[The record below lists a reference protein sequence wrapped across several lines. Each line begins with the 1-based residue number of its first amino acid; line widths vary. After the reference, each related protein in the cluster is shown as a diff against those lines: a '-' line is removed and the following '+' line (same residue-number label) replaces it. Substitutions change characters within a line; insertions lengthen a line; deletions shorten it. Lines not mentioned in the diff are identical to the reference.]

1 MVMSIKI
8 KLTKRVIDGLPLPDT
23 DRIEYQDTDDHY
35 LRLVISAQGRYTW
48 RYTRKTATRGVIK
61 YTIGTYPDTTP
72 DMARRESLRLGAEF
86 DAGRD
91 PVGAKKERRAV
102 KAWSEL
108 FDWYMENHAKP
119 HKRTWPYDEQMEERY
134 LKPWRSKPVTTITA
148 DVVTK
153 WHKRLGAEHG
163 EHQAD
168 RCLAMVKT
176 VFSETMKAGIF
187 TGTNP
192 AAMVRKFHGSAASYG
207 RTRNLDG
214 SEVGRLLKTLHEYHD
229 QDTTDLFM
237 VLLFTGARKS
247 NVMAM
252 RWPDMKRDPLKP
264 SWTVPGT
271 ESKNKEP
278 MVISIVEPVISI
290 LNRRWEDRRS
300 DEWVFPAKQ
309 SGSKTPHVAEV
320 KRAWKSICETAGL
333 QDVRIHDLRRTLG
346 SWQASLGASLQ
357 VIGRSLGH
365 KSMQSTEIYARL
377 NIDPVRESVGRAAA
391 AMLENG
397 KGGAE

>member
-1 MVMSIKI
+1 MSIKI

-119 HKRTWPYDEQMEERY
+119 HKRTWPYDVQMEERY

-187 TGTNP
+187 AGTNP
-192 AAMVRKFHGSAASYG
+192 AANVRKFHGSAASYG

-252 RWPDMKRDPLKP
+252 RWPDMNRDPLKP
-264 SWTVPGT
+264 SWTVPGA

-290 LNRRWEDRRS
+290 LNRRWENRRS

-365 KSMQSTEIYARL
+365 KSMQSTEVYARL

-391 AMLENG
+391 AMLENS
-397 KGGAE
+397 KGGEV

>member
-1 MVMSIKI
+1 MSQKI
-8 KLTKRVIDGLPLPDT
+8 RLTKRVIDGLPLPET
-23 DRIEYQDTDDHY
+23 DRTEYQDTDDRF
-35 LRLVISAQGRYTW
+35 LRLVVSAQGRYTW
-48 RYTRKTATRGVIK
+48 RYTRKVAGRVIK
-61 YTIGTYPDTTP
+61 YTIGTYPETTP
-72 DMARRESLRLGAEF
+72 DMARRESLRLGSEF

-91 PVGAKKERRAV
+91 PVQAKKERRTV

-119 HKRTWPYDEQMEERY
+119 HKRTWPYDVQMEARY
-134 LKPWRSKPVTTITA
+134 MKDWRNKPVTSITA
-148 DVVTK
+148 DVVTR
-153 WHKRLGAEHG
+153 WHKRMGAEHG
-163 EHQAD
+163 QHQAD
-168 RCLAMVKT
+168 RCLAMIKT
-176 VFSETMKAGIF
+176 VFSETIKAGLFI
-187 TGTNP
+187 GANP

-320 KRAWKSICETAGL
+320 KRAWQSICETADL

-397 KGGAE
+397 KGGEE